1 MKINQNISAVIV
13 NDQLLR
19 NENSLSASVKKL
31 SSGFK
36 FNDPKDN
43 PSGMAISF
51 KMQAQIHAL
60 NRASLNATDGVSMVE
75 TIDGAMGEMTEILQR
90 IRELCVQAGNDTNT
104 MEDREAIQQE
114 IDALKEEV
122 NRISTAT
129 EFNGKKVL
137 DGSLDRRTYV
147 TSEETLPG
155 GGTKEV
161 SMYDKITN
169 VIISDEV
176 QAGDYPVT
184 IDKAAEHATM
194 IAPAP
199 PATAIPA
206 TGKIE
211 ESMEGTISINGSK
224 VEIKA
229 GMTADEVYEAIR
241 DAGEMGWVNVFATDG
256 TQTLPL
262 NVDNLDTQGYN
273 KMPGGYQFGV
283 QLGFV
288 SQNYGSDE
296 SVTITCDN
304 DQLAALLG
312 IDGLPNATRT
322 ETIEYNWQTF
332 GIEGDPNNAANPPQP
347 AQGTTAGYTGT
358 ETKFTKEGEGTLYIN
373 GIAVAI
379 KEGMTADQAYQAI
392 AKALDKSGVTV
403 GISGKNPAVDAF
415 EFSDKLI
422 FTTDQTGI
430 RAEINI
436 KYDNDQIGELLGLNG
451 LSDVS
456 ATPPPTREIVSVE
469 YKAVQKG
476 EDAQVTIKDGNG
488 IREEYTGQAVIRAD
502 GNQVVITDKSGFE
515 MSFEVRGDIE
525 NTEIK
530 IEATDIGTLQL
541 QIGANEGQELAVRVP
556 ILNTQSLYMDDLDV
570 RKVGGPDRGMN
581 TMDGA
586 IAIVSA
592 ARSLMGA
599 YENRLDYIQSNLDE
613 SEENMTKAVSRLG
626 DVDMAEEMTEYTNAN
641 VLTQASIS
649 VLAQANDL
657 PQQVLS
663 LLQG

>member
-147 TSEETLPG
+147 TSEEALPG

-347 AQGTTAGYTGT
+347 AQGTTAGYNGT

-403 GISGKNPAVDAF
+403 AIDGKGPTDPF
-415 EFSDKLI
+415 SFSDQLV
-422 FTTDQTGI
+422 FTTDQKGI

-436 KYDNDQIGELLGLNG
+436 KYDNDQIGTFLGLNG
-451 LSDVS
+451 LTGL
-456 ATPPPTREIVSVE
+456 AQTPSPTREVLSVE
-469 YKAVQKG
+469 HKAVQKG
-476 EDAQVTIKDGNG
+476 EDARVSIKDGNE

-525 NTEIK
+525 KTEIK

>member
-147 TSEETLPG
+147 TSEEALPG

-525 NTEIK
+525 KTEIK

>member
-19 NENSLSASVKKL
+19 NENSVSASVKRL
-31 SSGFK
+31 SSGLK

-90 IRELCVQAGNDTNT
+90 IRELCVQAANDTNT

-147 TSEETLPG
+147 TAEETQPG

-161 SMYDKITN
+161 SMFDRITN

-176 QAGDYPVT
+176 QAGDYSVE
-184 IDKAAEHATM
+184 IVEAAKHAV
-194 IAPAP
+194 IVPPAP
-199 PATAIPA
+199 LAATIPA

-211 ESMEGTISINGSK
+211 EGMEGIVCINGSK
-224 VEIKA
+224 AEIKA
-229 GMTADEVYEAIR
+229 GMTADEVFEAIR
-241 DAGEMGWVNVFATDG
+241 NAGEMGWVNVFATDG
-256 TQTLPL
+256 TTEAL
-262 NVDNLDTQGYN
+262 NKDNLDTQGL
-273 KMPGGYQFGV
+273 KKLASGYQFTDR
-283 QLGFV
+283 LAFV
-288 SQNYGSDE
+288 SENYGLDE

-304 DQLAALLG
+304 AELAKILG
-312 IDGLPNATRT
+312 IDSIPGV
-322 ETIEYNWQTF
+322 EIVEEYSLEASGTD
-332 GIEGDPNNAANPPQP
+332 GDLAANPPTP
-347 AQGTTAGYTGT
+347 DTTAKIDTSPDT
-358 ETKFTKEGEGTLYIN
+358 TITATKFTKPGTITIN
-373 GIAVAI
+373 DVSIVI
-379 KEGMTADQAYQAI
+379 EKDMTADAAFKAI
-392 AKALDKSGVTV
+392 KDALDKNRTIDVTLGDADGNGVHEFTDTLTFETKAD
-403 GISGKNPAVDAF
+403 GSDAKITITY
-415 EFSDKLI
+415 DN
-422 FTTDQTGI
+422 
-430 RAEINI
+430 AEI
-436 KYDNDQIGELLGLNG
+436 GEYLGFKNMTDP
-451 LSDVS
+451 S
-456 ATPPPTREIVSVE
+456 P
-469 YKAVQKG
+469 VQEVFYYEAKQAG
-476 EDAQVTIKDGNG
+476 EDAQVSIKDGTD

-515 MSFEVRGDIE
+515 ISFEVRGDIDTM
-525 NTEIK
+525 NIK
-530 IEATDIGTLQL
+530 DDIIIIEATDIGTLQL

-570 RKVGGPDRGMN
+570 RKVTGPDRGIK

-613 SEENMTKAVSRLG
+613 SEENMTRAVSRLG

>member
-19 NENSLSASVKKL
+19 NENSVSASVKRL
-31 SSGFK
+31 SSGLK

-90 IRELCVQAGNDTNT
+90 IRELCVQAANDTNT

-147 TSEETLPG
+147 TAEETQPG

-161 SMYDKITN
+161 SMFDSITN

-184 IDKAAEHATM
+184 IEKAAEHANIITS
-194 IAPAP
+194 AG
-199 PATAIPA
+199 TAPA
-206 TGKIE
+206 TGQIE
-211 ESMEGTISINGSK
+211 ESMEGIVCINGSK
-224 VEIKA
+224 AEIKA
-229 GMTADEVYEAIR
+229 GMTANEVFEAIR
-241 DAGEMGWVNVFATDG
+241 NAGEMGWVNVFATDG
-256 TQTLPL
+256 TTEAL
-262 NVDNLDTQGYN
+262 NKDNLDTQGL
-273 KMPGGYQFGV
+273 KKLASGYQFTDR
-283 QLGFV
+283 LAFV
-288 SQNYGSDE
+288 SENYGLDE

-304 DQLAALLG
+304 AELAKILG
-312 IDGLPNATRT
+312 IDSIP
-322 ETIEYNWQTF
+322 
-332 GIEGDPNNAANPPQP
+332 GIEIVEEYSLEASGTDGDLTANPPTP
-347 AQGTTAGYTGT
+347 DTTAKIDTSPDT
-358 ETKFTKEGEGTLYIN
+358 TITATKFTKPGTITIN
-373 GIAVAI
+373 DVSIVI
-379 KEGMTADQAYQAI
+379 EKDMTADAAFKAI
-392 AKALDKSGVTV
+392 KDALDKNGTIDVTLGDADGNGVHEFTDTLTFETKAD
-403 GISGKNPAVDAF
+403 GSDAKITITY
-415 EFSDKLI
+415 DN
-422 FTTDQTGI
+422 
-430 RAEINI
+430 AEI
-436 KYDNDQIGELLGLNG
+436 GEYLGFKDMTNP
-451 LSDVS
+451 S
-456 ATPPPTREIVSVE
+456 P
-469 YKAVQKG
+469 VQEVFYYEAKQAG
-476 EDAQVTIKDGNG
+476 KDAQVSIKDGAN

-515 MSFEVRGDIE
+515 ISFEVRGDIE
-525 NTEIK
+525 DIEIT

-570 RKVGGPDRGMN
+570 RKVTGPDRGIK

-586 IAIVSA
+586 IAIVSS

-613 SEENMTKAVSRLG
+613 SEENMTRAVSRLG

>member
-90 IRELCVQAGNDTNT
+90 IRELCVQAANDTNT

-147 TSEETLPG
+147 TSEDPQDPN
-155 GGTKEV
+155 KEI
-161 SMYDKITN
+161 SMFDKITN

-176 QAGDYPVT
+176 QARDYNVT
-184 IDKAAEHATM
+184 IEKAAEHAVMKSTGV
-194 IAPAP
+194 P
-199 PATAIPA
+199 PAN
-206 TGKIE
+206 GQIE
-211 ESMEGTISINGSK
+211 ESQEGIITINGSRI
-224 VEIKA
+224 EIKA
-229 GMTADEVYEAIR
+229 GMTADEVYQAIR
-241 DAGEMGWVNVFATDG
+241 DGGELGWVNVFATDG
-256 TQTLPL
+256 TQKPL
-262 NVDNLDTQGYN
+262 NKDNLDTQGYEIQLS
-273 KMPGGYQFGV
+273 GYQFGDT
-283 QLGFV
+283 LAFV
-288 SQNYGSDE
+288 SENYGSDE
-296 SVTITCDN
+296 NVVITCDN
-304 DQLAALLG
+304 AGLATILG
-312 IDGLPNATRT
+312 IDQIPGVEIIEEYSV
-322 ETIEYNWQTF
+322 ETAGTDDF
-332 GIEGDPNNAANPPQP
+332 TANPP
-347 AQGTTAGYTGT
+347 THTAAKI
-358 ETKFTKEGEGTLYIN
+358 ETVPDNTIPDTQKFTKAGTIVIN
-373 GIAVAI
+373 NISITI
-379 KEGMTADQAYQAI
+379 KENMTADDAFKAI
-392 AKALDKSGVTV
+392 ADALNKDGTITVKSG
-403 GISGKNPAVDAF
+403 DADADGVHK
-415 EFSDKLI
+415 FSDTITFETK
-422 FTTDQTGI
+422 DTG
-430 RAEINI
+430 ANAKINI
-436 KYDNDQIGELLGLNG
+436 TYDSSEIGEYFGFKDMVNPKPIQE
-451 LSDVS
+451 VFYYE
-456 ATPPPTREIVSVE
+456 AQE
-469 YKAVQKG
+469 KG
-476 EDAQVTIKDGNG
+476 QDAQVSIKDAAGK

-515 MSFEVRGDIE
+515 MSFEVRGDM
-525 NTEIK
+525 IK
-530 IEATDIGTLQL
+530 RDANGDLIGTDITIEATDIGTLQL

-570 RKVGGPDRGMN
+570 RKVDGADRGMN

-626 DVDMAEEMTEYTNAN
+626 DVDMAEEMTEYTNSN

>member
-147 TSEETLPG
+147 TSEEALPG

-332 GIEGDPNNAANPPQP
+332 GIEGDSNNAANPPQP
-347 AQGTTAGYTGT
+347 ARGTTAGYTGT

-403 GISGKNPAVDAF
+403 AIDGKGPTDPF
-415 EFSDKLI
+415 SFSDHLV
-422 FTTDQTGI
+422 FTTDQKGI

-436 KYDNDQIGELLGLNG
+436 KYDNDQIGTFLGLNG
-451 LSDVS
+451 LTGL
-456 ATPPPTREIVSVE
+456 AQTPPPTREVLSVE
-469 YKAVQKG
+469 HKAVQKG
-476 EDAQVTIKDGNG
+476 EDARVSIKDGTA

-525 NTEIK
+525 KTEIK

>member
-147 TSEETLPG
+147 TSEEALPG

-403 GISGKNPAVDAF
+403 AIDGKGPTDPF
-415 EFSDKLI
+415 SFSDQLV
-422 FTTDQTGI
+422 FTTDQKGI

-436 KYDNDQIGELLGLNG
+436 KYDNDQIGTFLGLNG
-451 LSDVS
+451 LTGL
-456 ATPPPTREIVSVE
+456 AQTPSPTREVLSVE
-469 YKAVQKG
+469 HKAVQKG
-476 EDAQVTIKDGNG
+476 EDARVSIKDGNE

-525 NTEIK
+525 KTEIK

-541 QIGANEGQELAVRVP
+541 QIGDNEGQELAVRVP